1 MSAETALLLALGV
14 PLLLLGGLT
23 IWLSGRRHRLPQGL
37 EWLVARSGTIW
48 VSGVVLITSVV
59 VVRLVLGQGR

>member
-1 MSAETALLLALGV
+1 
-14 PLLLLGGLT
+14 
-23 IWLSGRRHRLPQGL
+23 LPQGL
-37 EWLVARSGTIW
+37 EWLVERSGTIW

>member
-23 IWLSGRRHRLPQGL
+23 VWLSGRRHRLPQGL

-59 VVRLVLGQGR
+59 VVRLVLGQGW

>member
-23 IWLSGRRHRLPQGL
+23 VWLSGRRHRLPQGL
-37 EWLVARSGTIW
+37 EWLVERSGTIW
-48 VSGVVLITSVV
+48 VSGIVLMTTIALT
-59 VVRLVLGQGR
+59 RLLLSRR

>member
-23 IWLSGRRHRLPQGL
+23 VWLSGRRHRLPQGL
-37 EWLVARSGTIW
+37 EWLVERSGTIW
-48 VSGVVLITSVV
+48 VSGIVLMTTIALT
-59 VVRLVLGQGR
+59 RLLLSRRG